1 MKSKKP
7 SNSTSSQLPMQRTAI
22 RQPLVWN
29 TFSLQGV
36 THVALLAFVC
46 AVTLSISAMQ
56 AAYTFALGAVLL
68 EVCQQRTFRQLRFPL
83 IIPIGGFAL
92 ASLLAT
98 LTAVDP
104 YHSLVELRNILEIA
118 VFYLAVNAIRSERH
132 ATTLINTLIA
142 AGAVMALY
150 GLSQAVA
157 SGAAFRISGTS
168 NYMTF
173 AGQLMLIITMTL
185 AQLLFNATRW
195 RNRWH
200 IYWMIPALLVCTAA
214 LLNTHTRN
222 AWLGFAVS
230 CMVLFILRRP
240 RLVLVLPVL
249 ALLAFFVSPDSV
261 QNRIRSLWNLQDV
274 TIQERLS
281 MWRSGLHM
289 TRDHLWT
296 GVGMGSMPK
305 MYQRY
310 REAQSPIA
318 PERHLS
324 HLHNNAVQ
332 IAAERGVIGLA
343 CWAAIWVAFFYQGW
357 QVYRGLSPPL
367 SQSRALV
374 VGSLASVAGFLVS
387 GGFEHNFGDSEV
399 ITLVYFLMA
408 LPFVIRRVQTPG
420 L

>member
-1 MKSKKP
+1 
-7 SNSTSSQLPMQRTAI
+7 MQRLSI
-22 RQPLVWN
+22 RQPLGWHA
-29 TFSLQGV
+29 FSLQGV
-36 THVALLAFVC
+36 TDVALLAFACV
-46 AVTLSISAMQ
+46 VTLSISAMQ
-56 AAYTFALGAVLL
+56 AAYILALTTFLIGLY
-68 EVCQQRTFRQLRFPL
+68 QKRTVRQLCFPL

-92 ASLLAT
+92 ASLLAS

-132 ATTLINTLIA
+132 ATTLIHTLIA

-173 AGQLMLIITMTL
+173 AGQLMLLVTMAL
-185 AQLLFNATRW
+185 AQLLFNAALWRTRW
-195 RNRWH
+195 RL
-200 IYWMIPALLVCTAA
+200 YWMIPAFLVLTAA

-222 AWLGFAVS
+222 AWLGFAVAS
-230 CMVLFILRRP
+230 MVLFILRRP
-240 RLVLVLPVL
+240 WLVLVLPLL
-249 ALLAFFVSPDSV
+249 ALLAFFVSPQNV

-289 TRDHLWT
+289 TRDHPWT
-296 GVGMGSMPK
+296 GIGMGSMQQ

-318 PERHLS
+318 PERRLS
-324 HLHNNAVQ
+324 HLHNNVVQ

-343 CWAAIWVAFFYQGW
+343 CWVAIWGVFFYRAW
-357 QVYRGLSPPL
+357 QVYRDLSPPL

-374 VGSLASVAGFLVS
+374 VGSLASGAGFLVA

-399 ITLVYFLMA
+399 VTLVYFLMA
-408 LPFVIRRVQTPG
+408 LPFLIRRVQVPG
-420 L
+420 P

>member
-1 MKSKKP
+1 
-7 SNSTSSQLPMQRTAI
+7 MQRLSI
-22 RQPLVWN
+22 RQPVVCD
-29 TFSLQGV
+29 TFSLRWV
-36 THVALLAFVC
+36 TDMALLAFVC
-46 AVTLSISAMQ
+46 AATLSISAMQ
-56 AAYTFALGAVLL
+56 AAYILAFTAFLLGLY
-68 EVCQQRTFRQLRFPL
+68 QQRTVRQLRFPL
-83 IIPIGGFAL
+83 IVPIGGFAL

-98 LTAVDP
+98 LTAVNP
-104 YHSLVELRNILEIA
+104 YHSLVELRNILEVA
-118 VFYLAVNAIRSERH
+118 VFYLAVNAIRSDRH
-132 ATTLINTLIA
+132 ATILLNTLIA

-173 AGQLMLIITMTL
+173 SGQLMLLITMAL
-185 AQLLFNATRW
+185 AQLLFNSALW
-195 RNRWH
+195 RTRWH
-200 IYWMIPALLVCTAA
+200 IYWMIPALLVLTAA

-222 AWLGFAVS
+222 AWLGFAMA
-230 CMVLFILRRP
+230 CMVLFVLRRP
-240 RLVLVLPVL
+240 RLVLLLPLL
-249 ALLAFFVSPDSV
+249 ALLAFFASPHSV

-289 TRDHLWT
+289 TRDHPWT
-296 GVGMGSMPK
+296 GVGMGSMRQ

-318 PERHLS
+318 PERRLS

-343 CWAAIWVAFFYQGW
+343 CWAAIWVAFFYQAW

-367 SQSRALV
+367 SQSSALV
-374 VGSLASVAGFLVS
+374 VGSLASVAGFLVA

-399 ITLVYFLMA
+399 VTLVYFLMA

-420 L
+420 P